1 VPSVVRCQMTVNLPW
16 YSALLALACLAA
28 FTPVSYAADADPA
41 PVADRAPDDFRN
53 LRLFRFEFDNDN
65 LLGKDSAF
73 TAGLSIQVHSRLY
86 DMWSPGYA
94 KWIGRIPGLGDDG
107 SGGRIVRWA
116 VGVSQVIITPDDVGI
131 EAPQPND
138 APWVGTLG
146 VGVAWSAYDNRRMG
160 AFQIYAGCLGPCS
173 GAEQVQLFVHEDLG
187 WGEPPKGW
195 KNQLV
200 NRALGNLNYE
210 YRYKVFADSADQ
222 YFTPS
227 HFAHDLSF
235 GGQAGVGNL
244 ETFIMGEFE
253 YRFGWGLPM
262 GFTKTPDPIG
272 WGIMLDPIYVDPV
285 TPLPS
290 DQKLWR
296 SYFTVMGRA
305 AAVTYMAVAEGG
317 ATVNGG
323 EHPALRPYPGRYQ
336 TLVGF
341 HVARVPFALHLTYYK
356 YYGQSDGGIKGSSD
370 WINFSFEYRF

>member
-1 VPSVVRCQMTVNLPW
+1 MKTLFA
-16 YSALLALACLAA
+16 ALCLASCLAA
-28 FTPVSYAADADPA
+28 TTPVFCAAGEAPA
-41 PVADRAPDDFRN
+41 PVADRSPDDFRN

-73 TAGLSIQVHSRLY
+73 TAGLSFQVHSRLY
-86 DMWSPGYA
+86 DTWSPGYA

-116 VGVSQVIITPDDVGI
+116 AGISQVIITPQDVGI

-146 VGVAWSAYDNRRMG
+146 AGVAWSAYDNRRMG

-173 GAEQVQLFVHEDLG
+173 GAEKVQTFVHQDLG

-200 NRALGNLNYE
+200 NRPLGNVNYE
-210 YRYKVFADSADQ
+210 YRYKVFADSPDQ
-222 YFTPS
+222 YFVPS
-227 HFAHDLSF
+227 HFAKDLSI

-272 WGIMLDPIYVDPV
+272 WGIMLDPIYVDPKA
-285 TPLPS
+285 PLPS
-290 DQKLWR
+290 EQKLWR
-296 SYFTVMGRA
+296 TYFTVMGRA
-305 AAVTYMAVAEGG
+305 AAVSYMAVAEGG
-317 ATVNGG
+317 PTVNGG
-323 EHPALRPYPGRYQ
+323 DHPALRPYPGRYQ

-341 HVARVPFALHLTYYK
+341 HIARVPFALHLTYYK
-356 YYGQSDGGIKGSSD
+356 YYEQSNNGGIQGSSD
-370 WINFSFEYRF
+370 WINLSVEWRF